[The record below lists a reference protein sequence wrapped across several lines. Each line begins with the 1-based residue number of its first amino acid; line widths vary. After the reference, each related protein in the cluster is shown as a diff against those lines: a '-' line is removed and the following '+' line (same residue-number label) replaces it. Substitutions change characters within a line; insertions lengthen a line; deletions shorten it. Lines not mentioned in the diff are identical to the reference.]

1 MSVPRGVALL
11 VAGALFMEILDATI
25 ITPAIPL
32 IASSLGVDAVDVSI
46 AISAYLVTVAVLIP
60 VSGWMADRFGTRRV
74 FIAAIAVF
82 TLASV
87 GCAASVSLPMLVAM
101 RVVQGVGG
109 ALMVPVGRLLV
120 LRSSAK
126 GDLVRAIAWLT
137 WPALAAPVLAPIL
150 GGAVVTVGSWRW
162 IFIVNIP
169 LGIIGFLLSL
179 RLIRGEGVPSPAP
192 LDWRGLAL
200 MGAGIAAALIAL
212 ERIRVAGTNWLHV
225 AVGGGVAVALLVT
238 AVWHLLRYRYP
249 LIELRVLRVPTL
261 RVTASA
267 GSLYR
272 MVITA
277 VPFLLPLQF
286 QLAFGWTPLVAGL
299 LVAALFV
306 GNIVIKPVT
315 TPLMRR
321 WGIRRVL
328 LVNGVLSVLCFG
340 LLACLSADVPV
351 ALIAGVLFVS
361 GALRSIGFTAYNTL
375 AFSDVDAGEL
385 THANTLNAAVQELAA
400 GLGVAVG
407 ALLLGVFTPVSHA
420 GGQAYSWTYLT
431 LGLLM
436 MLTIIETLRLP
447 TDAGAAVT
455 R

>member
-11 VAGALFMEILDATI
+11 VAGAFFMEILDATI

-32 IASSLGVDAVDVSI
+32 IASSLGVEAVDVNI

-120 LRSSAK
+120 LRSSEK

-150 GGAVVTVGSWRW
+150 GGAVATVGSWRW

-169 LGIIGFLLSL
+169 LGILGFLLT
-179 RLIRGEGVPSPAP
+179 
-192 LDWRGLAL
+192 
-200 MGAGIAAALIAL
+200 GAGIAAALIAL
-212 ERIRVAGTNWLHV
+212 ESIRVDSTNWLHV
-225 AVGGGVAVALLVT
+225 AASGGVAVVLLVT

-306 GNIVIKPVT
+306 GNIAIKPAT

-328 LVNGVLSVLCFG
+328 LVNGVLSVFCFG
-340 LLACLSADVPV
+340 LLACLSAGVPV

-361 GALRSIGFTAYNTL
+361 GALRSVGFTAYNTL
-375 AFSDVDAGEL
+375 AFSDVDPADL
-385 THANTLNAAVQELAA
+385 THANTLNATVQELAA
-400 GLGVAVG
+400 GLGIAVG
-407 ALLLGVFTPVSHA
+407 ALLLGMFTPVSHA
-420 GGQAYSWTYLT
+420 GGQAYSWTYLA
-431 LGLLM
+431 LGLVM
-436 MLTIIETLRLP
+436 MLTIVETLRLP
-447 TDAGAAVT
+447 KDAGAAVT

>member
-11 VAGALFMEILDATI
+11 VAGAFFMEILDATI

-32 IASSLGVDAVDVSI
+32 IASSLGVEAVDVNI

-150 GGAVVTVGSWRW
+150 GGAVATVGSWRW

-212 ERIRVAGTNWLHV
+212 ESIRVEGTDWLHV
-225 AVGGGVAVALLVT
+225 AVGGGVAVACLVT

-261 RVTASA
+261 RLPHLRDRCIGWSSRPCHSCFRCSSSWRSA
-267 GSLYR
+267 G
-272 MVITA
+272 
-277 VPFLLPLQF
+277 
-286 QLAFGWTPLVAGL
+286 
-299 LVAALFV
+299 
-306 GNIVIKPVT
+306 
-315 TPLMRR
+315 RR
-321 WGIRRVL
+321 WLPGCWWQRSSSATSRSSPPRR
-328 LVNGVLSVLCFG
+328 
-340 LLACLSADVPV
+340 
-351 ALIAGVLFVS
+351 
-361 GALRSIGFTAYNTL
+361 R
-375 AFSDVDAGEL
+375 
-385 THANTLNAAVQELAA
+385 
-400 GLGVAVG
+400 
-407 ALLLGVFTPVSHA
+407 
-420 GGQAYSWTYLT
+420 
-431 LGLLM
+431 
-436 MLTIIETLRLP
+436 
-447 TDAGAAVT
+447 
-455 R
+455 